1 MDAPK
6 ATTPRC
12 PRNAVSVK
20 LMMVWAIF
28 PNIMGSAMLHI
39 SLLVICAFIS
49 APKIQKIS
57 MGSLHQLPTVNCR
70 NSIPHK
76 KTPCTSTDTGSFYH
90 FPDNSSGRKLTLSS
104 SHRGN
109 SSELDCARSPAGRIH
124 YLLNAVATSTATA
137 TVAPTIGLLPMPRK
151 PIIST

>member
-20 LMMVWAIF
+20 LIIVWAIF
-28 PNIMGSAMLHI
+28 PNIMGSAMLQI

-57 MGSLHQLPTVNCR
+57 MGSLHQLPPA
-70 NSIPHK
+70 I
-76 KTPCTSTDTGSFYH
+76 
-90 FPDNSSGRKLTLSS
+90 
-104 SHRGN
+104 HRGQQVPLQYPVGDGSAHGRTN
-109 SSELDCARSPAGRIH
+109 LLHRGHYFLLQASARMGTAHGELQELSVGSRSEQGEVYQQPNLLISLCRSSR
-124 YLLNAVATSTATA
+124 NM
-137 TVAPTIGLLPMPRK
+137 APWPPSIWE
-151 PIIST
+151 